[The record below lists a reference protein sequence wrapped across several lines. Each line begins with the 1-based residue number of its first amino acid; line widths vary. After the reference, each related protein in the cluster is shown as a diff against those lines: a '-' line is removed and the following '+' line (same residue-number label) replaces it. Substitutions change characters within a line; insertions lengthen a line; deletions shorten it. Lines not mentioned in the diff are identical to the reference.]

1 MSLDELLVVT
11 SAWREQ
17 AVRFI
22 EQASKRDAR
31 LTAEERRTLP
41 DLEPVLV
48 QPTRGF
54 YDWGSW
60 IATRCDGP
68 EAAAGGL
75 FARAGVRLG
84 RAIQRSAPSQ
94 HGAVPGGKHDPP
106 AIVGERLE
114 CRAEGLR
121 DRRLT

>member
-31 LTAEERRTLP
+31 LTAEERRTLL
-41 DLEPVLV
+41 DLERVLV
-48 QPTRGF
+48 QREASTAG
-54 YDWGSW
+54 GSW
-60 IATRCDGP
+60 IAIRCDGP

-75 FARAGVRLG
+75 FARAGVLLG

-114 CRAEGLR
+114 RRAEGLR

>member
-1 MSLDELLVVT
+1 MSLDELLVVA

-17 AVRFI
+17 AVPFI

-31 LTAEERRTLP
+31 LTAEERRTLL
-41 DLEPVLV
+41 DLERVLV
-48 QPTRGF
+48 QRTRGF
-54 YDWGSW
+54 YGWGFG
-60 IATRCDGP
+60 IATRRNGP

-106 AIVGERLE
+106 AIVGERFE
-114 CRAEGLR
+114 RRADDLR
-121 DRRLT
+121 DLRRT